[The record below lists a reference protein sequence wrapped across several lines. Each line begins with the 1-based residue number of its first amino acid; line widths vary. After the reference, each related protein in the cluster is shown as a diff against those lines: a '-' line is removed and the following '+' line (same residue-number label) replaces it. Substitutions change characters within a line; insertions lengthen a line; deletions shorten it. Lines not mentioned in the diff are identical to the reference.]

1 VKSFKSIMM
10 SKQPVKQIWAAIRDR
25 TPELAEMLDDVD
37 EIVVL
42 ERKQL
47 LNGSVRLVNEWHATH
62 RLLNSLKPVL
72 GSDSIVWLDHADWS
86 ESDWQCR
93 WRVEPQFLAG
103 RVRCEGTTSYEPAMG
118 GRGSKITFQGQL
130 ELDLRFL
137 GGAAS
142 VIPSGAAQIVESIVT
157 VLIPKNFRKMVE
169 AADRLYTMQTDQG
182 DISKRQP
189 SPRLR

>member
-1 VKSFKSIMM
+1 VKPFKSIMM
-10 SKQPVKQIWAAIRDR
+10 SKQPVIQIWTAIRDR
-25 TPELAEMLDDVD
+25 TPELAKMLDDVD
-37 EIVVL
+37 EVVVL

-47 LNGSVRLVNEWHATH
+47 PGGSVRLVNEWRATH
-62 RLLNSLKPVL
+62 RLLSSLKSVL
-72 GSDSIVWLDHADWS
+72 GSDSVVWLDHADWS

-130 ELDLRFL
+130 ELDYRSR

-142 VIPSGAAQIVESIVT
+142 LIPSGAAQIIESIVT
-157 VLIPKNFRKMVE
+157 VLIPKNFRKIVE
-169 AADRLYTMQTDQG
+169 AADRLYTMQTDRG
-182 DISKRQP
+182 DIAKKQS
-189 SPRLR
+189 SLRLR